1 MKNLNNIISRL
12 SRSGLLPQTS
22 RSTSKSALKHAVTDT
37 ILRSNT
43 RNQSPLQ
50 TGALAAVGGMAW
62 KAYQVYSQQ
71 AYGRNTSLQKANLHR
86 AYQLGV
92 YAQRN
97 AQQKMGLQICLRI
110 QGHCHHLP
118 QHHFNLAIRPLH
130 PDKHSPIHPRHCH
143 NNNLI
148 R

>member
-62 KAYQVYSQQ
+62 KAYPVYGQ
-71 AYGRNTSLQKANLHR
+71 NTSLQKANLHR

-97 AQQKMGLQICLRI
+97 AQ
-110 QGHCHHLP
+110 
-118 QHHFNLAIRPLH
+118 
-130 PDKHSPIHPRHCH
+130 
-143 NNNLI
+143 
-148 R
+148 